1 MNPKVDNLLKSR
13 TVFLYV
19 ETPDVT
25 AIRDVLLQLGFHG
38 KENSYTRMKP
48 HGEFASWGNKLEK
61 MPPIYDGNM
70 DQIQF
75 SDISTIMKTCHERNP
90 DCPTGKELA
99 DMLTEKG
106 LRVAVNDYN
115 YAYLG
120 GRALLYE
127 QH

>member
-1 MNPKVDNLLKSR
+1 MNSKVDNLLKSR

-19 ETPDVT
+19 ETNNIAD
-25 AIRDVLLQLGFHG
+25 IRGALIDLGFYG
-38 KENSYTRMKP
+38 TESSYTRMKP
-48 HGEFASWGNKLEK
+48 HGEFASCGNKLEK
-61 MPPIYDGNM
+61 MPPIYDGN
-70 DQIQF
+70 DQVIYF